1 MCRTRCQLCGRRSIP
16 FAEPVLL
23 MVRMERST
31 ACRISGT
38 VLKRMPRSREKLGVS
53 SGEAVRVVLE
63 SDGTQVE
70 DGDYF
75 RTLPPNTVLL
85 LLRQGETWGPVGGV
99 DVIRAAIS
107 AIPKIV
113 CETIHALELHRD
125 ETPSPSWK
133 IMDNKGRVTVVL
145 HWDHPQHHYQPPPP
159 SSRSHPR
166 NSSTTASSSSPS
178 LGLGP
183 DGAVDVGSASM
194 TRPSLVIH
202 GAGTTTVGRDGKKE
216 TLINDVYTP
225 ARYGGGGGGTS
236 PQITV
241 INHDAAT
248 ARAIGSSYGGAAGSG
263 GTTGGSSVGGV
274 HHPPRLSRQGS
285 GGSSFESGAA
295 IHVHTAECSTH
306 HLHHPMHSS
315 SPPAPSPS
323 GHDPQGPHQHGGGVT
338 ECDFHC
344 CALHEEGRRIAVH
357 KSVATSPIQDHAQS
371 QDGGARA
378 SRSTGLA
385 PPSAAG
391 KQHVR
396 FLDIESGVEGA
407 VPRGGSPMGG
417 PARPP
422 AVTTAIGTSPGGAT
436 SSAGESSESETETT
450 LLEEE
455 GATSEK
461 FLLLVD
467 QPASMDARRHLTI
480 KDIGVILERLRSK
493 IVDVERLER
502 DSDGGTGGSGGGG
515 AGDGAGSGRGGAG
528 AGGAGSGS
536 DDCHNWTIKA
546 TIRGETLRELGVI
559 YNGNYYAISEH
570 PGYRAEG
577 SREEEEGDGE
587 EVEDDDEEEE
597 EDRL

>member
-1 MCRTRCQLCGRRSIP
+1 MAREEARGKRP
-16 FAEPVLL
+16 FKIWDSWRNVRKSLVVSSFEELL
-23 MVRMERST
+23 VR
-31 ACRISGT
+31 G
-38 VLKRMPRSREKLGVS
+38 REKLGVS

-70 DGDYF
+70 DGEYF

-166 NSSTTASSSSPS
+166 NPSAPSPSPS
-178 LGLGP
+178 LSLGP
-183 DGAVDVGSASM
+183 EGPVDAAAASSM

-225 ARYGGGGGGTS
+225 ARYGGGGGGSS

-248 ARAIGSSYGGAAGSG
+248 ARVMGSSYVGAAGGG
-263 GTTGGSSVGGV
+263 GTTGGGGGPGVG
-274 HHPPRLSRQGS
+274 HPPRLSRQGS
-285 GGSSFESGAA
+285 GGSSFESAGAA

-315 SPPAPSPS
+315 ASSPPAPTPS
-323 GHDPQGPHQHGGGVT
+323 SHDPQQGPHQHGGGGGGAT

-357 KSVATSPIQDHAQS
+357 KSVATSPIQDHAQ
-371 QDGGARA
+371 GGEGGGPGAGGVAPGGVAPGGGGGR
-378 SRSTGLA
+378 TGRTGGLQ
-385 PPSAAG
+385 PPAAG

-396 FLDIESGVEGA
+396 FLDIEGA
-407 VPRGGSPMGG
+407 VD
-417 PARPP
+417 
-422 AVTTAIGTSPGGAT
+422 
-436 SSAGESSESETETT
+436 SSESETETT

-467 QPASMDARRHLTI
+467 QPPSMDARRHLTI

-502 DSDGGTGGSGGGG
+502 DSD
-515 AGDGAGSGRGGAG
+515 
-528 AGGAGSGS
+528 GS

-577 SREEEEGDGE
+577 NREEEEGEG
-587 EVEDDDEEEE
+587 EVEEEDDEEEE